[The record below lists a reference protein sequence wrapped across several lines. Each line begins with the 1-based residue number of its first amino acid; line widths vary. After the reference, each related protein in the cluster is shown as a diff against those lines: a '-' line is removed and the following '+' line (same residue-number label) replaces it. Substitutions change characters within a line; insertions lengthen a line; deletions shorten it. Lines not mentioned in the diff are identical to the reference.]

1 MATQPTNL
9 PVPSE
14 SPRDL
19 KFNAG
24 KIDEFVTS
32 LALKYV
38 DRFGGEHYTI
48 EGLRQLAQ
56 EAISAFGWVP
66 MDSFQ
71 AGATLTLPN
80 QVLRWK
86 LPDGDGDYY
95 RWDGAFPKTVSA
107 ASTPASTGGIGTG
120 AWLSVGDA
128 VLRVMLSNT
137 DGESLIGGA
146 TYAQIRESN
155 VTGDQIKCIGRTA
168 KRDGG
173 EGWFFVD
180 TTDTTSADDDGTV
193 LVDSVGRRWKRA
205 YEGSKKAAWWG
216 VKDGADISAALQSA
230 VNTGGRIE
238 VQDGQYTVSSPIT
251 VDFTGATFPVLGRK
265 SARYD
270 LTGES
275 QHNTTFNTNNNDC
288 IIYTGN
294 DYVDPAKVGQGI
306 FSGMRFENF
315 CVYGTNNTGRGLV
328 LNSAINVAA
337 RNIRVRRNRVG
348 VALKGI
354 LVSDF
359 ENIAVDY
366 NETGLYMTTGLNSPM
381 NANNFTGVKFGSN
394 YRYAVVGDAGT
405 RVSFTGCDFENNG
418 WDVNDTGGTDLTGN
432 VSLRVVEPLSTIN
445 FNDCYFE
452 GNEGWAD
459 LEIDN
464 TTRSPLIVNLNNCV
478 FGRGNSRGRGCKYVI
493 FPRSSGGGPVILNLN
508 GNVFYTQTAS
518 GYVPSI
524 TEPVIYAQPF
534 LKVNGMDT
542 CYFSQSTNM
551 SSGVVTAGSSVPVI
565 VSPTGGL
572 TMAPQWLTCT
582 KTSTGVYA
590 ISSAYTFGL
599 NTASYVVIPTP
610 GTTGFRADAIKD
622 SNIKFTVRIRD
633 SANVLTD
640 SEFSLVIVTG
650 KGEGR

>member
-1 MATQPTNL
+1 MSEILAN
-9 PVPSE
+9 VVVSMPSQLFTLAR
-14 SPRDL
+14 SF
-19 KFNAG
+19 KANANG
-24 KIDEFVTS
+24 KIYIGQIDTDPVNPANQIQVYIENEDGSHVPIAQPIVINAAGYPVYNGQIAKFVTVQGHS
-32 LALKYV
+32 MAVYDAYGSQQFYFPNILKY
-38 DRFGGEHYTI
+38 DPD
-48 EGLRQLAQ
+48 QLDTRLGS
-56 EAISAFGWVP
+56 I
-66 MDSFQ
+66 
-71 AGATLTLPN
+71 
-80 QVLRWK
+80 
-86 LPDGDGDYY
+86 Y
-95 RWDGAFPKTVSA
+95 
-107 ASTPASTGGIGTG
+107 
-120 AWLSVGDA
+120 
-128 VLRVMLSNT
+128 
-137 DGESLIGGA
+137 GESLIGGA

-294 DYVDPAKVGQGI
+294 DYADPAKVGQGI
-306 FSGMRFENF
+306 FSGMRWENF
-315 CVYGTNNTGRGLV
+315 CIYGTNNTGRGLV
-328 LNSAINVAA
+328 LNNAINVAV
-337 RNIRVRRNRVG
+337 RNIRVRRTRVG
-348 VALKGI
+348 MALKGI

-359 ENIAVDY
+359 YDIALDF
-366 NETGLYMTTGLNSPM
+366 NATGLYMTTGLNSAM
-381 NANNFTGVKFGSN
+381 NANNFTGIKFGSN
-394 YRYAVVGDAGT
+394 YRYAVTGDAGT

-464 TTRSPLIVNLNNCV
+464 TTRSPVIVNLNNCV

-493 FPRSSGGGPVILNLN
+493 FPRSSGGGPVIINLR
-508 GNVFYTQTAS
+508 GCFFYTQTGG
-518 GYVPSI
+518 GYVAKI

-534 LKVNGMDT
+534 LRVTGADT
-542 CYFSQSTNM
+542 CIFSQNVNLGSGIMSQGQPTPVTVS
-551 SSGVVTAGSSVPVI
+551 SSGDI
-565 VSPTGGL
+565 VKG
-572 TMAPQWLTCT
+572 PQWLTCIKSST
-582 KTSTGVYA
+582 GIYTLTSTYSLGVD
-590 ISSAYTFGL
+590 INSF
-599 NTASYVVIPTP
+599 VVMAEPR
-610 GTTGFRADAIKD
+610 TTGFRVDVTKNSTI
-622 SNIKFTVRIRD
+622 NLTIRVRD
-633 SANVLTD
+633 SASVLTD
-640 SEFSLVIVTG
+640 GGFDLAILSG
-650 KGEGR
+650 MWEGR